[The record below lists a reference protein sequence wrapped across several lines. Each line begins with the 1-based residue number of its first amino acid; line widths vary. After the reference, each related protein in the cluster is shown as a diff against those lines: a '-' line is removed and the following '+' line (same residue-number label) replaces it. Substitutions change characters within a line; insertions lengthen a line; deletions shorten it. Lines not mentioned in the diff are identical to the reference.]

1 MSVRVSHLFAMTLL
15 SFALAASPFATEAA
29 YAEAEAAAQDEG
41 SPPSE
46 APGSDEAIDEV
57 IVSGEQPGPPLW
69 KVTNGDHVLFILGS
83 LTPSPKN
90 ITWRSREV
98 ESVVARA
105 KQIIAP
111 QSVSTNIGFFRGMW
125 LLPAVM
131 RARKNPDGAELKDLL
146 TPDLYARW
154 QALKTRYIGNDRGI
168 ESWRPMLAGF
178 ELYQKTLAKSGLT
191 RENLVWPEVR
201 KLAKK
206 HDVPIV
212 DPDIKLDIHDPR
224 GLIRDFTEMPR
235 EADLACFEATIDR
248 LETDLEPM
256 KQRAAA
262 WAVGDV
268 ETLQRLQSPKQELT
282 CLDAITSVPRLQD
295 EYNKARERAYAE
307 WNAIVDRA
315 LAQNDVTLA
324 IVPIT
329 DLFRPTGRLSQ
340 LKARGYVVEAPTGA
354 TP

>member
-1 MSVRVSHLFAMTLL
+1 MKGRVGLLLAGALL
-15 SFALAASPFATEAA
+15 SFALAMPSW
-29 YAEAEAAAQDEG
+29 AQDQ
-41 SPPSE
+41 PE
-46 APGSDEAIDEV
+46 ASDEPIDEV

-69 KVTNGDHVLFILGS
+69 KVTNGEHVLWILGS

-105 KQIIAP
+105 KQIIAQESISP
-111 QSVSTNIGFFRGMW
+111 NIGFFRGMR
-125 LLPAVM
+125 LLPAAM
-131 RARKNPDGAELKDLL
+131 RARKNPNGEELKDLL
-146 TPDLYARW
+146 SPDDYARW
-154 QALKTRYIGNDRGI
+154 QRLKTRYIGNDRGI

-191 RENLVWPEVR
+191 RNSVVWPEVR

-212 DPDIKLDIHDPR
+212 DPHIKVDVEDPK
-224 GLIRDFTEMPR
+224 GLLKDFTEMPR
-235 EADLACFEATIDR
+235 DADIACFKATLDR

-262 WAVGDV
+262 WAVGDL
-268 ETLQRLQSPKQELT
+268 ETLQRLQSREQEAT
-282 CLDAITSVPRLQD
+282 CLDAVTSVPRLQD
-295 EYNKARERAYAE
+295 EYNKVRAQAYSE
-307 WNAIVDRA
+307 WIAIVDRA

-324 IVPIT
+324 ILPIT
-329 DLFRPTGRLSQ
+329 ELLKPQGRLSQ
-340 LKARGYVVEAPTGA
+340 LKAKGYTVETPTGA
-354 TP
+354 TL